1 MNTKKITFKIRL
13 LSTLL
18 IFISILIIGY
28 IDCSDKNQNQIENK
42 MISNFYTTIEI
53 EKEQVKE
60 NYIAIIEIPK
70 INLKTGLVDPKSNNN
85 TVEKHVQILNNSS
98 MPDKENSSL
107 FLAAHSG
114 TSSISYFKNLYK
126 LNVHDKVYIYYKN
139 IKYTYQISDKY
150 KEHKNGKITITSP
163 KTTTLIM
170 TTCDKEKDK
179 QLVMISNLILKE
191 PY

>member
-28 IDCSDKNQNQIENK
+28 IDCSDKSQKQIENK

-70 INLKTGLVDPKSNNN
+70 I
-85 TVEKHVQILNNSS
+85 
-98 MPDKENSSL
+98 
-107 FLAAHSG
+107 
-114 TSSISYFKNLYK
+114 
-126 LNVHDKVYIYYKN
+126 
-139 IKYTYQISDKY
+139 
-150 KEHKNGKITITSP
+150 SP
-163 KTTTLIM
+163 RRPA
-170 TTCDKEKDK
+170 ESR
-179 QLVMISNLILKE
+179 V
-191 PY
+191 